1 MKYKAKISFAGELSM
16 YEGEV
21 RELKES
27 LASKFVDCGFLEKFN
42 IEENEK
48 NTSES
53 KDEPSKDDEL

>member
-1 MKYKAKISFAGELSM
+1 MKYKAKISFSGELSM
-16 YEGEV
+16 HEGEV